1 MHSPWI
7 AGLRSVALN
16 VPDLARAE
24 TFYTQVWHLAVVH
37 RDADVLYLRGT
48 GADAVLLALHAGGPQ
63 AQIRHVSLRARSAQA
78 LADVAVA
85 TVQAGGVVTVPTTS
99 LTEPG
104 GGQAI
109 TLRDPHGRV
118 FRVLHGDEPNADIQP
133 APDRPIRLAD
143 AVLNAADV
151 PASQRFLEQA
161 LGFVLADRTRIMAFM
176 SCNADH
182 HSLALGDADNNALN
196 RIAFVMP
203 DLESVMRG
211 GGRLR
216 DAGHGIEWGPGRHGP
231 GDNAFNYFVG
241 PFGEVIEYT
250 AEVEQ
255 IDASY
260 RVRGPTEWTWP
271 PGGVDQWG
279 ISAPP
284 SARLKAAQRSVL
296 FMPES

>member
-7 AGLRSVALN
+7 AGLRGVALN

-24 TFYTQVWHLAVVH
+24 AFYTQVWHLSVAG
-37 RDADVLYLRGT
+37 RDAHALYLRGT

-78 LADVAVA
+78 LADVAAA
-85 TVQAGGVVTVPTTS
+85 TVLAGGVVTQPARA

-104 GGQAI
+104 GGHAI

-133 APDRPIRLAD
+133 APDRPIRLAH

-176 SCNADH
+176 NCNADH

-196 RIAFVMP
+196 HIAFVMP

-216 DAGHGIEWGPGRHGP
+216 DAGHAIEWGPGRHGP

-255 IDASY
+255 IDARY
-260 RVRGPTEWTWP
+260 RVRGPTDWVWP
-271 PGGVDQWG
+271 PGRVDQWG

-296 FMPES
+296 FTPDS